1 MRAIVRDEYGSP
13 DVLRMSEID
22 KPLMGDDDV
31 LVRVHA
37 ASVNPYDWHMMT
49 GKPYLVRTQA
59 GLRRPK
65 QRIPDVDVAG
75 VADAVGIDVTG
86 LEVGE
91 EVFGTGRGAY
101 AEFVVASG
109 DRIVPKP
116 ENVTFAQAAA
126 VPMAAITSLQSLRD
140 KGQIRTGHKVLING
154 ASGGVGSFA
163 VQIANSFGAEVTGV
177 CSTRNVDMVRSLGAD
192 HIVDYTDQD
201 FTRSDQQYD
210 LILDIV
216 GNHSLRRYRKA
227 LTPEGTYVSAGM
239 EKMGNWIQP
248 LTHLVKV
255 MVSSLIGRQ
264 KMVGMLAR
272 FNQPDLIILAEL
284 IESGAVTPVI
294 DRTFDLAEAPDALRY
309 LGAGHAQGKT
319 VITVS

>member
-1 MRAIVRDEYGSP
+1 MRAIVHDEYGFP
-13 DVLRMSEID
+13 DVLRIDEVD
-22 KPLMGDDDV
+22 KPRAGDDEV

-65 QRIPDVDVAG
+65 QRIPGVDVAG
-75 VADAVGIDVTG
+75 VVDAVGKNITG
-86 LEVGE
+86 LEIGD

-116 ENVTFAQAAA
+116 ENVTFVQAAA
-126 VPMAAITSLQSLRD
+126 VPMAAVTALQSLRD
-140 KGQIRTGHKVLING
+140 KGQIRTGHKVLVNG

-163 VQIANSFGAEVTGV
+163 VQIAKSFGAEVTGV

-192 HIVDYTDQD
+192 HIVDYTEQD
-201 FTRSDQQYD
+201 FTRSDQQYH

-216 GNHSLRRYRKA
+216 GNHSLRKYRRA
-227 LTPEGTYVSAGM
+227 LTPEGIYVSAGW
-239 EKMGNWIQP
+239 ENKRNWIQP
-248 LTHLVKV
+248 LTHLAKV
-255 MVSSLIGRQ
+255 LFASLIGRQ

-272 FNQPDLIILAEL
+272 FNQPDLITLAEL
-284 IESGAVTPVI
+284 MESGAMTPVI
-294 DRTFDLAEAPDALRY
+294 DRTFDLAEAPAALRNQ
-309 LGAGHAQGKT
+309 GDGHARGKT
-319 VITVS
+319 VITVA

>member
-13 DVLRMSEID
+13 DVLRMSEVD

-37 ASVNPYDWHMMT
+37 ASVNPYDWYMMT

-65 QRIPDVDVAG
+65 QRIPGVDVAG
-75 VADAVGIDVTG
+75 VVEAVGEDVTG
-86 LEVGE
+86 LEIGD

-116 ENVTFAQAAA
+116 ENVTFVQAAA
-126 VPMAAITSLQSLRD
+126 VPMAAITALQSLRD
-140 KGQIRTGHKVLING
+140 KGQIRTGHKVLVNG

-163 VQIANSFGAEVTGV
+163 VQIAKSFGAEVTGV

-192 HIVDYTDQD
+192 HMVDYTDQD

-248 LTHLVKV
+248 LTHPRTRQN
-255 MVSSLIGRQ
+255 GR
-264 KMVGMLAR
+264 R
-272 FNQPDLIILAEL
+272 
-284 IESGAVTPVI
+284 
-294 DRTFDLAEAPDALRY
+294 
-309 LGAGHAQGKT
+309 
-319 VITVS
+319 

>member
-13 DVLRMSEID
+13 DVLRMSEVD

-37 ASVNPYDWHMMT
+37 ASVNPYDWYMMT

-65 QRIPDVDVAG
+65 QRIPGVDVAG
-75 VADAVGIDVTG
+75 VVEAVGKDVTG
-86 LEVGE
+86 LEIGD

-116 ENVTFAQAAA
+116 ENVTFVQAAA
-126 VPMAAITSLQSLRD
+126 VPMAAITALQSLRD
-140 KGQIRTGHKVLING
+140 KGQIRTGHKVLVNG

-163 VQIANSFGAEVTGV
+163 VQIAKSFGAEVTGV

-192 HIVDYTDQD
+192 HMVDYTDQD

-319 VITVS
+319 IITVS

>member
-13 DVLRMSEID
+13 DVLRMSEVD

-37 ASVNPYDWHMMT
+37 ASVNPYDWYMMT

-65 QRIPDVDVAG
+65 QRIPGVDVAG
-75 VADAVGIDVTG
+75 VVEAVGEDVTG
-86 LEVGE
+86 LEIGD

-116 ENVTFAQAAA
+116 ENVTFVQAAA
-126 VPMAAITSLQSLRD
+126 VPMAAITALQSLRD
-140 KGQIRTGHKVLING
+140 KGQIRTGHKVLVNG

-163 VQIANSFGAEVTGV
+163 VQIAKSFGAEVTGV

-216 GNHSLRRYRKA
+216 GNHSLRRYR
-227 LTPEGTYVSAGM
+227 
-239 EKMGNWIQP
+239 
-248 LTHLVKV
+248 
-255 MVSSLIGRQ
+255 
-264 KMVGMLAR
+264 
-272 FNQPDLIILAEL
+272 
-284 IESGAVTPVI
+284 
-294 DRTFDLAEAPDALRY
+294 
-309 LGAGHAQGKT
+309 
-319 VITVS
+319 

>member
-13 DVLRMSEID
+13 DVLRMSEVD

-37 ASVNPYDWHMMT
+37 ASVNPYDWYMMT

-65 QRIPDVDVAG
+65 QRIPGVDVAG
-75 VADAVGIDVTG
+75 VVDAVGKDVTG
-86 LEVGE
+86 LEIGD

-116 ENVTFAQAAA
+116 ENVTFVQAAA
-126 VPMAAITSLQSLRD
+126 VPMAAITALQSLRD
-140 KGQIRTGHKVLING
+140 KGQIRTGHKVLVNG